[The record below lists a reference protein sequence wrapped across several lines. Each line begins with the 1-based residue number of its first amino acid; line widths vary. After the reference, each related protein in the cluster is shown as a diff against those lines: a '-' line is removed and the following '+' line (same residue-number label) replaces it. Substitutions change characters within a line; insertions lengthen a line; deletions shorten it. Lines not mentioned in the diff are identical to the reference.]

1 MAAKKGTTPA
11 NKPTANTE
19 TAAVQATQTAA
30 QATAETAAAPAVE
43 TATETTTPEKPA
55 PPEEASSKKGT
66 TGWVMATLKT
76 RHCDGGVCKEAGE
89 QMRLTRGT
97 YERLKKYGRVE

>member
-1 MAAKKGTTPA
+1 MAAKKGSTPA
-11 NKPTANTE
+11 TKPTSKTE
-19 TAAVQATQTAA
+19 SAAVQAVQTAA
-30 QATAETAAAPAVE
+30 QATAETAAAPAAE

-55 PPEEASSKKGT
+55 PPEEAPSKKGA
-66 TGWVMATLKT
+66 TGWVVATLKT

-89 QMRLTRGT
+89 EMRMTRGT

>member
-1 MAAKKGTTPA
+1 MAAKKGSTS
-11 NKPTANTE
+11 
-19 TAAVQATQTAA
+19 
-30 QATAETAAAPAVE
+30 
-43 TATETTTPEKPA
+43 ATETTTPEKPA

-76 RHCDGGVCKEAGE
+76 RHCEGGVCKEAGE

>member
-1 MAAKKGTTPA
+1 MAAKKGTTRA

-19 TAAVQATQTAA
+19 AAAVQVTQTAA

-66 TGWVMATLKT
+66 TGWVVATLKT
-76 RHCDGGVCKEAGE
+76 RHCEGGVCKEAGE